1 MKKNKNNNKII
12 NKIINYIA
20 EVILAFG
27 FLSGIIASIE
37 TGNLFML
44 SVIIICGSIS
54 IIIIKPNIIRIV
66 LKNIKNK
73 IVSKASKSDDNK
85 IEFKEFM
92 RNNRICYSKIYK
104 DKLFV
109 LAVSIDKQ
117 GNLFSFT
124 TNQLPT
130 FGYSN
135 NSYFISK
142 PQKIKSF
149 TKLKFLVNMKY
160 CIGLNKENWQ
170 HHFMFVFDDVKE
182 DGTNLVKKLLVGD
195 IHSILDAARFIIS
208 TSVKPKEYRISVLKE
223 CYENYKLIKSN
234 VYKHNYRGLFAYEG
248 IFVDR
253 ALYIIRELYNREC
266 FCDVPFDIF
275 SGTANSF
282 ADKGYLIVKP
292 DKTEGGHTI
301 GVIECPICHTKY
313 RFDIGEHIATSS
325 IITIPFV

>member
-12 NKIINYIA
+12 NYIA
-20 EVILAFG
+20 VVVLAFG

-37 TGNLFML
+37 MGNLFML
-44 SVIIICGSIS
+44 SVIILASILL
-54 IIIIKPNIIRIV
+54 IILINPNIIRIV
-66 LKNIKNK
+66 LNK
-73 IVSKASKSDDNK
+73 IKTVSDDNK
-85 IEFKEFM
+85 REFEEFIS
-92 RNNRICYSKIYK
+92 NNRICYTKIYIN
-104 DKLFV
+104 KLFV

-170 HHFMFVFDDVKE
+170 DYFMFVFDDVKE
-182 DGTNLVKKLLVGD
+182 DGTNLVKKLLIGD
-195 IHSILDAARFIIS
+195 IHSILDAAHFIIS
-208 TSVKPKEYRISVLKE
+208 TSVKSKEYRISLLKE

-234 VYKHNYRGLFAYEG
+234 VNKRDHRGHFDYSDR
-248 IFVDR
+248 FVEK
-253 ALYIIRELYNREC
+253 ALYIISELYNREC
-266 FCDVPFDIF
+266 FCDVPFDRW

-282 ADKGYLIVKP
+282 ADKGYLIVEP

-313 RFDIGEHIATSS
+313 RVDIGGHIATSS
-325 IITIPFV
+325 VTTIPSV